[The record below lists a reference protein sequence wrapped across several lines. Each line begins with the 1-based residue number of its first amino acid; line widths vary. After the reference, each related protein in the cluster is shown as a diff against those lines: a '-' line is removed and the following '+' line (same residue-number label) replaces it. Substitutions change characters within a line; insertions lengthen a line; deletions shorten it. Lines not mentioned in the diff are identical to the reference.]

1 MALSTTGRGGAI
13 RTITSA
19 AIALTAN
26 APAKTNPNSPLRSIE
41 KNVPPLCTLLHTWA
55 NRLPMMLAA

>member
-26 APAKTNPNSPLRSIE
+26 TPAKTNPNNPLRSIE
-41 KNVPPLCTLLHTWA
+41 KNIPPLCTLLHIWA
-55 NRLPMMLAA
+55 GSPPQLLAA